1 MLARIRK
8 NFAYVN
14 ICTSIMERENPA
26 LRDRCALCSTKH
38 FTKYLVIKYDKENT
52 HTEKEGGKKRRR
64 FNKRYWQEKE

>member
-26 LRDRCALCSTKH
+26 LWDRYAPCSTKH
-38 FTKYLVIKYDKENT
+38 FTKYLVIKYNKENT
-52 HTEKEGGKKRRR
+52 QKKREKEKKI
-64 FNKRYWQEKE
+64 